1 MIEQERV
8 RNHFLGEIET
18 EIVGRQHHTAK
29 VFPGEQVNLER
40 QTKNTHD
47 RRAILVENG
56 QFDPVGYLPKIMASW
71 LAPLIDQGK
80 SIWTAMYRRASP
92 RPKTCPL
99 NLMVFQC
106 EEGRR
111 MLERAEPANELEA
124 LHQNVLHAYQDAQH
138 YHQPDLILGL
148 AKGLE
153 PLAKQ
158 ELLPETRLLLALLPR
173 LAHEA
178 HASQGMQTLTKFR
191 ELLGTLTIGQ
201 PAHHHN
207 LTFFPLLWP
216 ETRKPTNRPIPC
228 SVRRLK
234 TGLPWW
240 KRSTSRAA
248 FPIWP

>member
-18 EIVGRQHHTAK
+18 KIVGRQYHKAK
-29 VFPGEQVNLER
+29 VFPGEQINLER
-40 QTKNTHD
+40 QAKNAHD

-56 QFDPVGYLPKIMASW
+56 QFDPVGYLPGHCF
-71 LAPLIDQGK
+71 LADAADRRGQDSPGRLC
-80 SIWTAMYRRASP
+80 TAELHRNRRITS
-92 RPKTCPL
+92 RCPL
-99 NLMVFQC
+99 ALMVFQC
-106 EEGRR
+106 EEGHRL
-111 MLERAEPANELEA
+111 LERAEPTNELEA
-124 LHQNVLHAYQDAQH
+124 LHQTVLHAYQDAQG
-138 YHQPDLILGL
+138 YCKPELILGL
-148 AKGLE
+148 AKGLQ
-153 PLAKQ
+153 PLEKQ

-178 HASQGMQTLTKFR
+178 HASQGMRTLTKFR

-216 ETRKPTNRPIPC
+216 EHTNRPTRC
-228 SVRRLK
+228 SVQRLRK
-234 TGLPWW
+234 VWPWW
-240 KRSTSRAA
+240 KRSTNRAA